1 MRTTRFAAS
10 LSLAALAAVP
20 ILTAA
25 TPPRSDHLPIAA
37 SVSFTSTATDA
48 ANALLKG
55 SSPFALGDG
64 GLAAITKAKLFT
76 FTATLNGSYYVPAGG
91 MYYVYATMSG
101 GTSPYSYRWYLN
113 DWYMGSQY
121 NSSSSV
127 AGNFCC
133 VGTNY
138 FRVDVTDANGQT
150 AQSNQF
156 FVHVY

>member
-10 LSLAALAAVP
+10 LSLAVLATAP
-20 ILTAA
+20 ILMAA
-25 TPPRSDHLPIAA
+25 TPLRSHHPPITA
-37 SVSFTSTATDA
+37 SASSTSTASA
-48 ANALLKG
+48 EANALLKETA
-55 SSPFALGDG
+55 PFALGRG
-64 GLAAITKAKLFT
+64 GLATITKAKLFT
-76 FTATLNGSYYVPAGG
+76 FTATLNGSYNVPAGG
-91 MYYVYATMSG
+91 MYYVFASMSG
-101 GTSPYSYRWYLN
+101 GTSPYTYRWYLN

-121 NSSSSV
+121 NSASSV
-127 AGNFCC
+127 SGNFCC